1 MKRILAL
8 AHRSELIYQMAAT
21 GRDSGLSVG
30 IEMGSHR
37 AGKCDVVVSTIQTQ
51 VAWGKCRVCLGTG
64 EVEDFDEPANCQ
76 RCDGRGQRR
85 RMEAFDPD
93 EFGLV
98 IIDEAHHAT
107 AKTYRLVQEYFG
119 RNKSLKFLMV
129 TATPKRSD
137 KVGLHNVCDSVAYE
151 MELREAIS
159 EGWLV
164 PIRQKFVTVDSLDLS
179 KVGTKNDG
187 DLKDGE
193 RERAFLGETTE
204 EEEELLHSIAKP
216 TIDTAEGK
224 QVLLIAAGCEHAQK
238 LCAACN
244 AYDGVTA
251 ELVLGTTDKD
261 ERKRIVERFRSG
273 ETQILVG
280 VDCFNEGFDAP
291 DTYVVAIAKP
301 TKAQGRYLQ
310 MIGRGTRPLSG
321 LVDGV
326 GSAEDRKHAIAQSE
340 KPHCVILDF
349 VGNSGRH
356 KLVSV
361 ADVLAGDSCDPVDLD
376 AALSE
381 AKTTTEPVDMEELIE
396 KNKQAREEREER
408 ARQREEERKRQSTR
422 HRADKAEYTSQDVD
436 IFSGRRFDPFTDYK
450 PKPWQATKPQCKLLQ
465 SMGVDP
471 ETAMNY
477 SKAQAGKVIS
487 ELKRTQVGGKF
498 RMPFGKHRGT
508 RLENVPGG
516 YLRWLM
522 TSGAAHGELLKNIQ
536 VMQGQHEPEPELAG
550 APF

>member
-21 GRDSGLSVG
+21 GRNTGLSVG

-37 AGKCDVVVSTIQTQ
+37 AGKCDIVVSTVQTQ
-51 VAWGKCRVCLGTG
+51 VAWRKCHICTGTG
-64 EVEDFDEPANCQ
+64 EAEDFDETVSCSK
-76 RCDGRGQRR
+76 CDGRGQRR
-85 RMEAFDPD
+85 RMEAFDPED
-93 EFGLV
+93 FGMV

-107 AKTYRLVQEYFG
+107 ANTYRLVQEYYG
-119 RNKSLKFLMV
+119 QNRELKFLMV

-151 MELREAIS
+151 MELRDAIS

-164 PIRQKFVTVDSLDLS
+164 PIRQQFVTVDSLDLS
-179 KVGTKNDG
+179 KVGTSNG
-187 DLKDGE
+187 DLKEGE
-193 RERAFLGETTE
+193 RERAFLGETSK
-204 EEEELLHSIAKP
+204 EEEELLHAIAKP
-216 TIDTAEGK
+216 TIDAAGGR
-224 QVLLIAAGCEHAQK
+224 QVLLIASGCEHAQK

-261 ERKRIVERFRSG
+261 ERKRIVERFREC

-301 TKAQGRYLQ
+301 TKSSSRYLQ
-310 MIGRGTRPLSG
+310 MIGRGTRPLAG
-321 LVDGV
+321 LVDGLP
-326 GSAEDRKHAIAQSE
+326 SDSERKEAISQSE

-376 AALSE
+376 AALAEARTSE
-381 AKTTTEPVDMEELIE
+381 DPVDMEKLIE
-396 KNKQAREEREER
+396 KAKQAREEREER
-408 ARQREEERKRQSTR
+408 ARQRGEERRRQSTR
-422 HRADKAEYTSQDVD
+422 HRAERADYTSQDVD
-436 IFSGRRFDPFTDYK
+436 IFSGRRFDPFSDYK
-450 PKPWQATKPQCKLLQ
+450 PQPWQATKPQCKLLQ
-465 SMGVDP
+465 AMGVDP
-471 ETAMNY
+471 ETAKGY

-487 ELKRTQVGGKF
+487 ELEENSSRRHVSYSVRESTAALAW
-498 RMPFGKHRGT
+498 RMS
-508 RLENVPGG
+508 LEDTYAGSST
-516 YLRWLM
+516 L
-522 TSGAAHGELLKNIQ
+522 EL
-536 VMQGQHEPEPELAG
+536 PTASY
-550 APF
+550 